1 MSKLSQPFR
10 RGLAAGAAVLV
21 LGSAAVGI
29 ASAQAQPAP
38 PTGQAAPPAGYQAF
52 IDALAKRLNTT
63 SANLQT
69 AITQARS
76 DAGLPAGGGFGGGPG
91 RGGPR
96 GRGGPGGDLNAAA
109 TALNITPQQLR
120 TELQGKSLA
129 DVAKAHGKTEADMV
143 TALQTAA
150 NARID
155 AAVTAGRVTAADAAT
170 QKTQIDAR
178 IAQMVTQVVP
188 QGGPAGQG
196 GPGGPGGM
204 RGRGPGGPR
213 GFGGP
218 GGDLNAAATAL
229 NITPQQLQ
237 TELNGKSLADVAKDH
252 GKTGADMVAALQT
265 AAHARIQA
273 AVTAGRLTAAQAAT
287 ATTNVDQRI
296 EQQVNQVRQQRTPG
310 RPAGGK
316 DQQPAV

>member
-21 LGSAAVGI
+21 LSGAAVGI
-29 ASAQAQPAP
+29 ASAQAQPAA
-38 PTGQAAPPAGYQAF
+38 PTRQAAPPAGYQAF

-63 SANLQT
+63 SANVQT
-69 AITQARS
+69 AITQARA

-96 GRGGPGGDLNAAA
+96 GPGGPGGDLNAAA

-150 NARID
+150 HARID

-170 QKTQIDAR
+170 QKTQVDAR
-178 IAQMVTQVVP
+178 IAQMVSQVVP
-188 QGGPAGQG
+188 QGRPGGQG
-196 GPGGPGGM
+196 GPGGPGA
-204 RGRGPGGPR
+204 PGGPR
-213 GFGGP
+213 GGGP
-218 GGDLNAAATAL
+218 GGFGGRGDLNAAATAL
-229 NITPQQLQ
+229 SITPQQLQ
-237 TELNGKSLADVAKDH
+237 TELNGKSLADVAKNH
-252 GKTGADMVAALQT
+252 GKTAADIVAALQ
-265 AAHARIQA
+265 ADAHTRIQA
-273 AVTAGRLTAAQAAT
+273 AVTAGRLTAAQGAT
-287 ATTNVDQRI
+287 ATTAVDQRI

-310 RPAGGK
+310 TPAGGE
-316 DQQPAV
+316 DQQPAA